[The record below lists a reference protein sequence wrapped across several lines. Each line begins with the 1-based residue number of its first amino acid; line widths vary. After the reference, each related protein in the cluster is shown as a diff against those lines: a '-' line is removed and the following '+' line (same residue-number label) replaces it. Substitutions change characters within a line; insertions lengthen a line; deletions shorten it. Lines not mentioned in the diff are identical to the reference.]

1 MIKINPIAES
11 NYVEGEWKKST
22 FGASF
27 SDHMLIVE
35 YKNGK
40 WGDAEIKPY
49 GPISISPSLHTL
61 HYGQAIFEGMKAY
74 KTEQGELCL
83 FRPEENFKRFNKS
96 AERMCMPPIPEE
108 YFLDGLKKLVSLDQ
122 KWIPKD
128 PKAALYLRPFMFS
141 SSKFIKASP
150 SDDYTFIII
159 TSPVTS
165 YYSGELN
172 VKIEEDFTRASQGGT
187 GAAKAA
193 GNYAA
198 SFYPAK
204 LAQQEGFH
212 QLIWTDGQNHEYIEE
227 SGTMNIFFRK
237 DDTLICPKLTD
248 SILPGITRNSLIQL
262 ARHLNIKC
270 IEKQISV
277 KEIIE
282 GLVDGSIKEAFG
294 AGTAATVA
302 PINTISLKGKK
313 YELHQTTNS
322 YASLLKKE
330 LQDIQYRRS
339 DDPFGWSVL
348 I

>member
-1 MIKINPIAES
+1 MININPIAKS
-11 NYVEGEWKKST
+11 NYVEGEWENTT
-22 FGASF
+22 FGSTF
-27 SDHMLIVE
+27 SDHMLIAE

-40 WGDAEIKPY
+40 WTDAEIKPY
-49 GPISISPSLHTL
+49 GPISITPSLHTL

-74 KTEQGELCL
+74 KTAKGELCL

-96 AERMCMPPIPEE
+96 AARMCMPTIPEE
-108 YFLDGLKKLVSLDQ
+108 YFLEGLKKLVALDA

-141 SSKFIKASP
+141 SSNFIKATP

-159 TSPVTS
+159 SSPVTS
-165 YYSGELN
+165 YYSGKLN

-204 LAQQEGFH
+204 LAQQDGFH
-212 QLIWTDGQNHEYIEE
+212 QLIWTDGRNHEYIEE

-237 DDTLICPKLTD
+237 GNKLICPKLTD
-248 SILPGITRNSLIQL
+248 SILPGITRDSLIQL
-262 ARHLNIKC
+262 SRYLNIEC
-270 IEKQISV
+270 TEMQISV
-277 KEIIE
+277 SEIIR
-282 GLVDGSIKEAFG
+282 GLTDGSIREAFG

-302 PINTISLKGKK
+302 PISSISLRGKQFQ
-313 YELHQTTNS
+313 LSTPTNS
-322 YASLLKKE
+322 YAALLKKE
-330 LQDIQYRRS
+330 LQDIQYRRTT
-339 DDPFGWSVL
+339 DPFGWSTL